1 LRDSGQ
7 RSISAWSE
15 ACGETRVFCRHWVLS
30 CFDTQRGVAIGYW
43 LGIEM
48 QDVSLTPTPDRRAVA
63 PEQGGSTLFGH
74 SARRMKS
81 RLLQRRT
88 FQKAGEIWIA

>member
-1 LRDSGQ
+1 LRDYGQ

-15 ACGETRVFCRHWVLS
+15 ACLGETRVFCRHWVLS

-48 QDVSLTPTPDRRAVA
+48 RGVSLAPIPNLVQTDRGV
-63 PEQGGSTLFGH
+63 TL
-74 SARRMKS
+74 
-81 RLLQRRT
+81 
-88 FQKAGEIWIA
+88 